1 MIRLWGRA
9 TSSNVMKVIWL
20 LEELG
25 LPYERRDVGGAYGGT
40 DAPEYR
46 AMQPLGL
53 VPALEEAGGFSL
65 FESNAIL
72 RYLCNAHAPNTPFY
86 PENPR
91 ARATVEAWMD
101 FQQTA
106 LGRPQSVVFQG
117 LIRTPPEKRDQAAI
131 ARGIAEAG
139 RIWGII
145 DARLA
150 QHPYVIGAEPTLA
163 DMAYGPHVHRWF
175 NMDFDGRPEAPHLRA
190 WYNRLLARPAFA
202 AHCARPVV

>member
-25 LPYERRDVGGAYGGT
+25 LPSERRDVGGPFGGT
-40 DAPEYR
+40 GGAEYR

-53 VPALEEAGGFSL
+53 VPALEEDGGFTL

-72 RYLCNAHAPNTPFY
+72 RYLCNAYAPASPLY
-86 PENPR
+86 PAAPR
-91 ARATVEAWMD
+91 ARAEVDAWLD

-106 LGRPQSVVFQG
+106 LTRPQTVVFVT
-117 LIRTPPEKRDQAAI
+117 LVRTPPERRDLAAL
-131 ARGIAEAG
+131 AVGVKEAAA
-139 RIWGII
+139 IWGIL

-150 QHPYVIGAEPTLA
+150 RQPYLLGDHLTLA
-163 DMAYGPHVHRWF
+163 DIAFGVHVHRWF
-175 NMDFDGRPEAPHLRA
+175 VMPIEARPEAPHLRA
-190 WYNRLLARPAFA
+190 WYERLKTHPAYA
-202 AHCARPVV
+202 AHCIAPPV